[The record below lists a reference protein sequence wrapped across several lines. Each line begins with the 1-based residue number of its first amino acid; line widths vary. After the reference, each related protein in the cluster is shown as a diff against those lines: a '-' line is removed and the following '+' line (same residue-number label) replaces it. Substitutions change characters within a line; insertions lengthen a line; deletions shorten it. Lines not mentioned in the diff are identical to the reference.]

1 MSININNI
9 DDEWSQFLSG
19 TNNSSSYAGNILN
32 LQNQNYS
39 CSDNDNDDD
48 SSEKDLDLIIDYNYN
63 DFNNNNVVI
72 PEPTPIYIST
82 KSKIAYLTDPID
94 LRIFWDIPIIPY
106 HVPKDGVIKKQM
118 KFNSK
123 SREELDDILHRLKD
137 INYYEETI
145 MSHIDNPNGRIKFKD
160 IRKISIGLSK
170 KDILTYRSK
179 KKQAF
184 YNCFVLIIR
193 LNINDEFK
201 EFHIK
206 IFNTGQLEIPG
217 IQSDEMYE
225 YVLKYIIE
233 LLQPYNS
240 KKLEY
245 KQDSNTV
252 LINSNFNCGFY
263 VNREALY
270 DILKFKYNLQTIYDP
285 CSYPGIQSKFYYDC
299 STNIQNGRQ
308 VPKEEQGKHILE
320 VSFMIF
326 RTGSVLIVGKCETKV
341 LYEIY
346 DFLKNILKAEFNKIC
361 QRLITNEDKQ
371 SKSKNKKI
379 RKKIIINNVLTQ
391 NNIINIDDNTSKVFD
406 IINLQETDKIISNE
420 TSKSKKSERKG
431 KNKKISLVLEH

>member
-1 MSININNI
+1 MLTNNINSI
-9 DDEWSQFLSG
+9 DDEWSLFLNG
-19 TNNSSSYAGNILN
+19 TTSSSYAGNILN
-32 LQNQNYS
+32 LQKQEYIIS
-39 CSDNDNDDD
+39 DEDDEEEYDNDIPP
-48 SSEKDLDLIIDYNYN
+48 ETK
-63 DFNNNNVVI
+63 NNSNNLLENELLEI

-94 LRIFWDIPIIPY
+94 LRVFWEIPIVPY
-106 HVPKDGVIKKQM
+106 YIPKDGVIKKQM

-123 SREELDDILHRLKD
+123 TKEELNDILHRLNG

-170 KDILTYRSK
+170 KDILSYRSK

-184 YNCFVLIIR
+184 YNCFVLILR
-193 LNINDEFK
+193 LNLNNEFK

-225 YVLKYIIE
+225 YVLQYLID
-233 LLQPYNS
+233 LLQPYHE

-245 KQDSNTV
+245 KQNSDTV

-263 VNREALY
+263 VNREVLY
-270 DILKFKYNLQTIYDP
+270 DLLKFKYNLQTIYDP
-285 CSYPGIQSKFYYDC
+285 CSYPGIQSKFYYNCNTDV
-299 STNIQNGRQ
+299 QDGRQ

-346 DFLKNILKAEFNKIC
+346 EFLKTILKNEFIKIC
-361 QRLITNEDKQ
+361 QRLITIDDKQ
-371 SKSKNKKI
+371 IKNKNKKI
-379 RKKIIINNVLTQ
+379 RKKIISNIVEDTQYTPIKNKEFANVNNGAKDKITNSSKEKKVKLP
-391 NNIINIDDNTSKVFD
+391 NEKTSK
-406 IINLQETDKIISNE
+406 
-420 TSKSKKSERKG
+420 
-431 KNKKISLVLEH
+431 KKILILDE